1 MRVAREASNAATEA
15 TVLALDGVKKRRV
28 IIVRGRIVN
37 VVA

>member
-1 MRVAREASNAATEA
+1 MRVAGEASNAVTEA
-15 TVLALDGVKKRRV
+15 TALALNGVKKRRV